1 MRILTFELVGR
12 LSEGFWLFF
21 FFFWGGS
28 LRRLVGDV
36 QIERWGFAKLGL
48 ICAKVVLEVAY
59 KIGG

>member
-1 MRILTFELVGR
+1 MSDSGC
-12 LSEGFWLFF
+12 FF
-21 FFFWGGS
+21 FFFWCGS

-36 QIERWGFAKLGL
+36 QIERWDFAKLGL